1 MTQCSRHWQL
11 LRDYVEQGC
20 EQAFAQ
26 LVAEH
31 IDLVYCSALR
41 QVRDRHL
48 AEEVTQIVF
57 IILARKAGS
66 LGSEV
71 VLPAWLH
78 NTTRYTAMNLLRAEA
93 RRQAHECKA
102 AKMKGQLQSAFA
114 FDPLSRV
121 DSSWKHLEPVL
132 DEALARL
139 NQRDRAAILLRY
151 FQHKSVA
158 QTAEALG
165 ISEPAAGMRLHRAVE
180 KLRRFFQSRG
190 VSLPAA
196 ALMGVISANA
206 IHPAP
211 TGLAQTV
218 AVGAFHAAEHAASAA
233 ACSRQI
239 CECST
244 LADSVIRTMAIA
256 KAKSIVG
263 VSAAVVVVT
272 LILGLFTHVL
282 MNSLIR
288 QPSPPR
294 EEPHTSLQAPPRQ
307 ASSARVL

>member
-11 LRDYVEQGC
+11 LRQYVEQGC
-20 EQAFAQ
+20 EQAFAE

-31 IDLVYCSALR
+31 IDLVYSSALR

-48 AEEVTQIVF
+48 AEEVTQVVF

-66 LGSEV
+66 LGSQV
-71 VLPAWLH
+71 LLPAWLH

-93 RRQAHECKA
+93 RRQTHERRA
-102 AKMKGQLQSAFA
+102 AKMKARLQSANA
-114 FDPLSRV
+114 FDPFSRV

-132 DEALARL
+132 DQALARL
-139 NQRDRAAILLRY
+139 NERDRAAILLRY
-151 FQHKSVA
+151 FQHKSIA

-180 KLRRFFQSRG
+180 KLRSFFQSRG

-211 TGLAQTV
+211 PGLASTV
-218 AVGAFHAAEHAASAA
+218 APGAVHAATHAPAVAGCCGQS
-233 ACSRQI
+233 CDYS
-239 CECST
+239 S
-244 LADSVIRTMAIA
+244 LADSVIRTMAVC

-263 VSAAVVVVT
+263 VCAAVIVVT
-272 LILGLFTHVL
+272 LLLGLFTHVL
-282 MNSLIR
+282 MNSLISR
-288 QPSPPR
+288 PSPPR
-294 EEPHTSLQAPPRQ
+294 EEPHTFLQAPPQRPN
-307 ASSARVL
+307 SI